1 MTFDCVNAA
10 LDECRNLVHPHDYPD
25 SGSALE
31 MRMQTIE
38 RELSEIKDVL
48 DFIRNTIV
56 KADTTITTVAE
67 QVMPTVNSLLESP
80 MVKMLGLKK

>member
-1 MTFDCVNAA
+1 MTEERFDA
-10 LDECRNLVHPHDYPD
+10 
-25 SGSALE
+25 
-31 MRMQTIE
+31 IE
-38 RELSEIKDVL
+38 RELSEIKSTL